1 MQICS
6 KFLSK
11 NKASVEREVVLMLV
25 EVSFHLMKVMIIMK
39 ELLVYADAIKSGIEE
54 NWDTEYKIMI
64 EPGRAIINNS
74 D

>member
-11 NKASVEREVVLMLV
+11 NKASVEREVVFDAGGGFFSPY
-25 EVSFHLMKVMIIMK
+25 EGDDNK

-64 EPGRAIINNS
+64 EPGEQ
-74 D
+74 